1 MSMFLGAI
9 TILGIAVALFLLFKF
24 IFTKKKQ
31 ETKTGEMAS
40 DEVLNKEVSHFEPKT
55 GEEPKTSEEKKKAED
70 DPDDQVEKSDDNKK
84 IR

>member
-1 MSMFLGAI
+1 MSMFLGAL

-31 ETKTGEMAS
+31 ETKTSEMAS
-40 DEVLNKEVSHFEPKT
+40 EEVINKEVHHFDTKT
-55 GEEPKTSEEKKKAED
+55 GEDKEEGGEED
-70 DPDDQVEKSDDNKK
+70 KVEKSDDNKK

>member
-40 DEVLNKEVSHFEPKT
+40 DEVLNKEVSHFETKT
-55 GEEPKTSEEKKKAED
+55 GEEKKKTEG

>member
-9 TILGIAVALFLLFKF
+9 TILGIAVALFLLFRF

-31 ETKTGEMAS
+31 KTKSGEMAS
-40 DEVLNKEVSHFEPKT
+40 DEVLNKEVSHFDTKT
-55 GEEPKTSEEKKKAED
+55 GGEKSEGNEE
-70 DPDDQVEKSDDNKK
+70 DQIEKSDNNKE